1 MRRLPLQCRQRNCR
15 VGCWIGRQQ
24 WGIVVSV
31 WDELCRRWLLSGAV
45 NVDSR
50 RSGYLYEEPGG
61 LRIGGKSLFVAV
73 VVVLIAAVSWSAQA
87 QTMVP

>member
-1 MRRLPLQCRQRNCR
+1 M
-15 VGCWIGRQQ
+15 
-24 WGIVVSV
+24 SV
-31 WDELCRRWLLSGAV
+31 WDELCRRWLLSGAL